1 MRAGPKGQI
10 TAPPLDLRRLPKRG
24 GARAIAFC
32 ERYIT
37 VPKGTGAKH
46 RLRLRPWQ
54 REIVRGVLDEPRPRQ
69 ALVAIP
75 AGNGKSTLAAA
86 IGLYGL
92 LGDGVEG
99 AQVLVVASDERQ
111 ARIIFRTAKRMVELD
126 KDLSAR
132 VQVFADHLLEPRT
145 DSVFMALPADPGS
158 LQGWDPSMALV
169 DELHVVT
176 DDTFEAMAARAGK
189 RDRSL
194 LLAISTPPKAGDDGV
209 MRRLVDHGR
218 EGFDPSFY
226 FTEFGAPAGCAVD
239 DEDAWAVA
247 NPALDDFLHRDALRA
262 TLPPKMRENAFADTG
277 WASGSGSMM
286 PGCPMAPGP
295 TAPTPRSR
303 SRMGPRSS
311 WRSTAASTATPPSW
325 SPPPSTSAPM
335 STWWS
340 CGRPPVPKS
349 PSSTSRPP

>member
-1 MRAGPKGQI
+1 MI
-10 TAPPLDLRRLPKRG
+10 
-24 GARAIAFC
+24 
-32 ERYIT
+32 
-37 VPKGTGAKH
+37 VPKGAGARHCMK
-46 RLRLRPWQ
+46 LRPWQ
-54 REIVRGVLDEPRPRQ
+54 REIIRGVLDDPRPRQ

-126 KDLSAR
+126 KHLSAR

-176 DDTFEAMAARAGK
+176 DDTFEAISARAGK

-194 LLAISTPPKAGDDGV
+194 LLAISTPPKVGDDGV

-218 EGFDPSFY
+218 EGTDPSFY
-226 FTEFGAPAGCAVD
+226 FTEFAAPAGCALD
-239 DEDAWAVA
+239 DEASWAVA

-262 TLPPKMRENAFADTG
+262 TLPPKMRENAFRRYRLGDGLVSTP
-277 WASGSGSMM
+277 

-295 TAPTPRSR
+295 PAPMRPGASR
-303 SRMGPRSS
+303 TGPR
-311 WRSTAASTATPPSW
+311 WF
-325 SPPPSTSAPM
+325 
-335 STWWS
+335 
-340 CGRPPVPKS
+340 
-349 PSSTSRPP
+349 